1 MTVIQDPAQ
10 RIDVL
15 RRRIE
20 DANYRYH
27 VLDEPQIPDADYD
40 RLLRELDELEAKY
53 PDLLTP
59 DSPTQRVGA
68 PVSSLLAV
76 KHHSPMLSLG
86 NAFTE
91 NEVVDFDRR
100 IRERLSQSDV
110 DSIQYSAEIK
120 FDGLAISL
128 TYVDGILR
136 RAVTRG
142 DGMFG
147 EDVTHSV
154 RTAGGIPPR
163 LRGKVPD
170 SGVIEVRGEVYMPR
184 ASFERYNEQALLNN
198 AKTLANPRNAAAGAV
213 RQLDPKESKKR
224 GLRFFAYGGVD
235 LERLTLTGTQSD
247 VLQLLRDFGFPVAK
261 ETSVVLGA
269 AGCLDF
275 YKKIQ
280 DKRDSLPYDIDGVV
294 YKVDRSDWREILGFV
309 SRAPRWAIAHK
320 FPAQEQST
328 TVEAIEIQIG
338 RTGAATPVA
347 RLKPVHVAGVIVTNA
362 TLHNS
367 DQIARL
373 DVRVGDTVIVRR
385 AGDVIPEVVSVIKQ
399 FRPNDKLRISLPFIR
414 KLSFIDKG
422 KKRDRRSL
430 NEKRKFFELM
440 LGDVAQAEGLGIPQL
455 VKALDSGARWAG
467 FSNNKS
473 RSLSFFRSRMMRAG
487 LLPFMSLD
495 NFSQTQPFLMP
506 KSCPVCGSEIVR
518 EEGEAVWRC
527 SGELTCPAQ
536 RKEAFRHFVSR
547 RAMDVDGL
555 GEKFI
560 EVLVDSGVVQGV
572 ADLYLL
578 SVDQLLQL
586 RLISTA
592 ESPHAFLRE
601 AREHLA
607 TGAYAQMENTV
618 VSIGVDL
625 AGEREVPQTWQA
637 DLLRAGLPAFD
648 WNRKKIATK
657 WAENLIEAIEKSR
670 DTTLERFLFALGIEH
685 VGESTAKALS
695 AWFGDL
701 ELIRHLP
708 WPLFKRVPDI
718 GGEVA
723 RSLGHFLDQPGN
735 QQAIDD
741 LLQRGVRIGDA
752 HPPSPKLRDAL
763 SFASVLEDMDIP
775 KVTPVRA
782 QQLAAAVDSF
792 DALRSAGADA
802 LLQAGVPAAVVA
814 SVQQWLDRLENAAL
828 ASAAQQAMETVLSR
842 LPEADALPTG
852 PLDGQTVVITGTLA
866 ALTRDAAK
874 QRLEALGAKVAGSV
888 SKKTAF
894 LVAGEEAGSKLDK
907 AQSLGVDIWD
917 EVRLLAFLGEHGQ
930 QP

>member
-1 MTVIQDPAQ
+1 MTVSPDPAQ
-10 RIDVL
+10 RIDAL
-15 RRRIE
+15 RHRIE

-27 VLDEPQIPDADYD
+27 VLDEPQMADVDYD
-40 RLLRELDELEAKY
+40 GLMRELEALEAAH
-53 PDLLTP
+53 PELASA
-59 DSPTQRVGA
+59 DSPTQRVGH
-68 PVSSLLAV
+68 LAASRFAEV
-76 KHHSPMLSLG
+76 RHALPMLSLG
-86 NAFTE
+86 NAFSDEEVTE
-91 NEVVDFDRR
+91 FVRR
-100 IRERLSQSDV
+100 ISERLEVKQPLF
-110 DSIQYSAEIK
+110 SAEPK
-120 FDGLAISL
+120 LDGLAISL
-128 TYVDGILR
+128 RYENGEFVQG
-136 RAVTRG
+136 ATRG
-142 DGMFG
+142 DGATG
-147 EDVTHSV
+147 EDVSANL
-154 RTAGGIPPR
+154 RTVKAIPLR
-163 LRGKVPD
+163 LRGEGWPQVL
-170 SGVIEVRGEVYMPR
+170 EVRGEVYMPR
-184 ASFERYNEQALLNN
+184 AAFETYNAQMRLQGG
-198 AKTLANPRNAAAGAV
+198 KVLANPRNGAAGSL
-213 RQLDPKESKKR
+213 RQLDARITAQRPLS
-224 GLRFFAYGGVD
+224 FFAYGVGEVSEGA
-235 LERLTLTGTQSD
+235 LPQTHSAILA
-247 VLQLLRDFGFPVAK
+247 QLRAWGFPVSALV
-261 ETSVVLGA
+261 EVVQGSDGLLAYYQRIGEA
-269 AGCLDF
+269 
-275 YKKIQ
+275 
-280 DKRDSLPYDIDGVV
+280 RDGLPFDIDGVV
-294 YKVDRSDWREILGFV
+294 YKLDDLAGQREMGFV

-362 TLHNS
+362 TLHNA

-385 AGDVIPEVVSVIKQ
+385 AGDVIPEVAGVVAEQ
-399 FRPNDKLRISLPFIR
+399 RPP
-414 KLSFIDKG
+414 G
-422 KKRDRRSL
+422 
-430 NEKRKFFELM
+430 
-440 LGDVAQAEGLGIPQL
+440 
-455 VKALDSGARWAG
+455 
-467 FSNNKS
+467 
-473 RSLSFFRSRMMRAG
+473 
-487 LLPFMSLD
+487 
-495 NFSQTQPFLMP
+495 TQPWQMP
-506 KSCPVCGSEIVR
+506 THCPVCGSEIVR

-578 SVDQLLQL
+578 NVDQLLQL
-586 RLISTA
+586 RMISTA

-607 TGAYAQMENTV
+607 SGAYGQLENTV
-618 VSIGVDL
+618 VGIGVDL
-625 AGEREVPQTWQA
+625 AGEREAPHTWQA

-657 WAENLIEAIEKSR
+657 WAENLIEAIEQSR

-723 RSLGHFLDQPGN
+723 RSLGHFFDQPGN

-752 HPPSPKLRDAL
+752 HPPSPKLREAL
-763 SFASVLEDMDIP
+763 SFASVLQDMDIP

-782 QQLAAAVDSF
+782 QQLAAAVASF
-792 DALRSAGADA
+792 DALRSAGSDA
-802 LLQAGVPAAVVA
+802 LLQAGVPAPVVA
-814 SVQQWLDRLENAAL
+814 SLLQWLERPENAAL

-842 LPEADALPTG
+842 LPDADALQTG

-907 AQSLGVDIWD
+907 AQSLGVEIWD
-917 EVRLLAFLGEHGQ
+917 EVRLLAFLDEHGQ